1 MPEGVS
7 DAAVGGLNR
16 QAMTYA
22 PAPAPSMMMKSS
34 ASSYAMAEVA
44 AQDKAE
50 RREKAKASPGHQ
62 GSSLSGNAGTSGLR
76 ILAFSGITGTSDP
89 AALHRELEARL
100 LDPALV
106 AALSGLPSGTTL
118 ALKVDGSGQILSVTF
133 SQTFPGAAKAK
144 ALITAWRLRSW
155 TGGMAGSMEVTLG

>member
-16 QAMTYA
+16 QALTYA
-22 PAPAPSMMMKSS
+22 PPPPAPMMMKSR
-34 ASSYAMAEVA
+34 ASSYAMAEVQ

-50 RREKAKASPGHQ
+50 RREQAKASPGHH
-62 GSSLSGNAGTSGLR
+62 SPSFSGNSGLR

-89 AALHRELEARL
+89 TALHRELEARL
-100 LDPALV
+100 LDPALA

-118 ALKVDGSGQILSVTF
+118 ALKVDGSGRVVSVAF
-133 SQTFPGAAKAK
+133 SQSFPGVPKAK
-144 ALITAWRLRSW
+144 ALIGAWRLRSW
-155 TGGMAGSMEVTLG
+155 TGGIAGSMEVTLG